1 MDFDRWLQRFVSKI
15 EKFLFRGALVF
26 IVMLFVVQALMTEES
41 IRRYLSTTDYLE
53 GKPLAENV
61 QEAFS
66 KSLSEQEKYPEA
78 AQEYSV
84 VIEAVRPPGPA
95 QEIFILLNGKV
106 AGELKEKPLT
116 LFVTPGDML
125 EAVGTVTG
133 GTPAV
138 VRIKEVHG
146 GLSEPL
152 PGYEIH
158 TFGERELLGW
168 IIP

>member
-15 EKFLFRGALVF
+15 EKILFRGALVF
-26 IVMLFVVQALMTEES
+26 VVLLFVVQALMTEES

-53 GKPLAENV
+53 GKPLSENI

-66 KSLSEQEKYPEA
+66 KNLIEEEKFSEAAKAYAVVLEAVHPAGSEQEL
-78 AQEYSV
+78 
-84 VIEAVRPPGPA
+84 
-95 QEIFILLNGKV
+95 FILLNGKV
-106 AGELKEKPLT
+106 AGELGDIPLT
-116 LFVTPGDML
+116 LPVTPGDML
-125 EAVGTVTG
+125 EVVGTVTG
-133 GTPAV
+133 GTPAII
-138 VRIKEVHG
+138 RIKEVHG